1 MKIQAVVFDWAGTVV
16 DYGCHAPVAVLN
28 RIFGARGVPLEP
40 VESRHAM
47 GLLKID
53 QIREIIRLPRVSAAW
68 EAEHGKAPEESDVRQ
83 LFEAFAPIQMDCI
96 EEYSDVID
104 GVPELVEK
112 LRSKGIKIG
121 STTGYTRPMLDRLLP
136 KAARQ
141 GYAPDCI
148 LTPDEIGQGRPYPWM
163 IFENMKRLGVYP
175 PAHCVKV
182 GDTASDMQEG
192 RNAGL
197 ICVGVCDSSSDA
209 VIGGPE
215 NARRV
220 LEESGAHRTI
230 GTSPE
235 LWNILEEL

>member
-1 MKIQAVVFDWAGTVV
+1 
-16 DYGCHAPVAVLN
+16 
-28 RIFGARGVPLEP
+28 
-40 VESRHAM
+40 
-47 GLLKID
+47 
-53 QIREIIRLPRVSAAW
+53 
-68 EAEHGKAPEESDVRQ
+68 
-83 LFEAFAPIQMDCI
+83 
-96 EEYSDVID
+96 
-104 GVPELVEK
+104 
-112 LRSKGIKIG
+112 
-121 STTGYTRPMLDRLLP
+121 
-136 KAARQ
+136 
-141 GYAPDCI
+141 
-148 LTPDEIGQGRPYPWM
+148 M